1 MRRILAMLVL
11 GCALLMGPSGIFS
24 AEPEVISAQ
33 DLHRA
38 VSAGSK
44 AAEAQYL
51 NKTVQ
56 VKGVVVSKG
65 MSKYL
70 TPNVALSGSEKG
82 PELVICVLPR
92 RDVGKLSDFE
102 PGQNVT
108 FSGRVHRLGERVIMK
123 ECTVTARN

>member
-33 DLHRA
+33 DLHR
-38 VSAGSK
+38 AGSK

-92 RDVGKLSDFE
+92 RDAGKLSDFE

-108 FSGRVHRLGERVIMK
+108 FSGMVHRLGELIIMK
-123 ECTVTARN
+123 ECSVTARN